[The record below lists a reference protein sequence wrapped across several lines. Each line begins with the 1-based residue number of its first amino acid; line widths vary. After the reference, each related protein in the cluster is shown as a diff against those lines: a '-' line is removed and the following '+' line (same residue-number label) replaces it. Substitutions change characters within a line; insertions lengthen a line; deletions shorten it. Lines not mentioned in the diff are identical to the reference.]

1 MKRFFDVFASGLGIL
16 VLSPL
21 FLIIAIWIKLDS
33 EGPVFYRQVRVGKD
47 NKDFRYC
54 VFINKAQLG
63 LRNIRAMYMNLG
75 RTLTKKGLPMLPDM
89 VSHSDRMMTI
99 DKVDIIRST
108 FGYPDFDSP
117 AFTRSRDLGIQNLFI
132 DVTRELAATEDQRRT
147 APSDLTFIEG
157 LEKQNDGRCFTGS
170 AFPQYEL

>member
-1 MKRFFDVFASGLGIL
+1 
-16 VLSPL
+16 
-21 FLIIAIWIKLDS
+21 
-33 EGPVFYRQVRVGKD
+33 
-47 NKDFRYC
+47 
-54 VFINKAQLG
+54 
-63 LRNIRAMYMNLG
+63 MYMNLG